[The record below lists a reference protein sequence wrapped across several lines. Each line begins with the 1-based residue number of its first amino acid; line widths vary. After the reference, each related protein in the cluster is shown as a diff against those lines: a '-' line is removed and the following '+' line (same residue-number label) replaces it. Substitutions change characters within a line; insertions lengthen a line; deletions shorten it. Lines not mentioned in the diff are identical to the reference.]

1 MSRLM
6 GRLRKLERAVSR
18 QAQNRPQ
25 PQSLSNEELLRRLR
39 EFGERIAALKR
50 LGLPLDP
57 EDSERCQ
64 QLHDLAERV
73 RRLKQT
79 DPIPERVEGPSR

>member
-25 PQSLSNEELLRRLR
+25 PQNLSNEELLRRLR
-39 EFGERIAALKR
+39 AFGEHIATLER
-50 LGLPLDP
+50 LGLPLDA

-64 QLHDLAERV
+64 GSHPGTSRGPEPLRRARV
-73 RRLKQT
+73 
-79 DPIPERVEGPSR
+79 